1 MKTCNFDN
9 WTFINIERQ
18 NIVVNPTNCY
28 KILKYSSINFRDLE
42 VQISYSNAKTD
53 AKTGNIDRNT
63 GNPQYLSRY
72 QEKTQ
77 RIHHLT

>member
-28 KILKYSSINFRDLE
+28 KIFKYSSINCKKEILVNLE
-42 VQISYSNAKTD
+42 VQIFHSNAKTD
-53 AKTGNIDRNT
+53 AKTRNIDRNT
-63 GNPQYLSRY
+63 GNPQYL
-72 QEKTQ
+72 T
-77 RIHHLT
+77 